1 MSIHMQDENK
11 RNDSEFKDGALQ
23 WLKEGNLCRLLD
35 GRRTTGYIETIFE
48 QSAMFRWRITQF
60 EDKGKYWDLPF
71 NAVNSFQFELQV
83 EPIPPEKVAHYEALE
98 ASFSKV
104 LHIIRTLNHYEE
116 TQKELALFEH
126 EAMAYIQKQTG
137 EISGFDLEHFTVNE
151 TLFDVFESY
160 MASHDLIKEELRT
173 QMLLVLNPD
182 SGEWMKGLKIVL
194 AEMGLTSYKGM
205 IPRTAD
211 IFEGRNSK
219 ENRKKYLLHRLA
231 FLRACYRYFGHE
243 EVPLFRGMATESEYT
258 RVERSLVS
266 CTFDCKVAQ
275 SFSGFEPV
283 CPYRNGYVVKM
294 TVPVDQ
300 LFMTYNETRA
310 MSQQYKEAEAVIFYN
325 DHFHF

>member
-1 MSIHMQDENK
+1 MSIHLQEENK
-11 RNDSEFKDGALQ
+11 RNDSEFKAGALQ
-23 WLKEGNLCRLLD
+23 WLKEGHICRLLD

-60 EDKGKYWDLPF
+60 EDAGKYWDLPF
-71 NAVNSFQFELQV
+71 SAINNFQFERQV
-83 EPIPPEKVAHYEALE
+83 VEIKQEKIDQYEALE
-98 ASFSKV
+98 AHFSKT
-104 LHIIRTLNHYEE
+104 LHIPRDLNLYEE
-116 TQKELALFEH
+116 TQKELAIFEND
-126 EAMAYIQKQTG
+126 ATSYIQTNIG
-137 EISGFDLEHFTVNE
+137 EISGFDLAHFTAQE
-151 TLFDVFESY
+151 SLFDVFEAY

-182 SGEWMKGLKIVL
+182 SGEWMKGLKIVM
-194 AEMGLTSYKGM
+194 AEMGLTSYKGL
-205 IPRTAD
+205 IPRTTD

-219 ENRKKYLLHRLA
+219 ANRKKYLLHRLA
-231 FLRACYRYFGHE
+231 FLRACYRYYGHE

-283 CPYRNGYVVKM
+283 CPYRNGYVVKL